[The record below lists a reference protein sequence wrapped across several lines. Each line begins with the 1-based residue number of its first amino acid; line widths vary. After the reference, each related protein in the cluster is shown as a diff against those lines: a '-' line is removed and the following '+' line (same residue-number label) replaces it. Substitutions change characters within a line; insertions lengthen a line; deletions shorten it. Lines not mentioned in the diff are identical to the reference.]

1 MNKLSKRGPVIS
13 SEMISGMDGK
23 LAVLEQRRERTRTLK
38 QSMTQ
43 ERLTGRTRLL

>member
-23 LAVLEQRRERTRTLK
+23 LVVLEQRREKTRALK

-43 ERLTGRTRLL
+43 ALLAGRT